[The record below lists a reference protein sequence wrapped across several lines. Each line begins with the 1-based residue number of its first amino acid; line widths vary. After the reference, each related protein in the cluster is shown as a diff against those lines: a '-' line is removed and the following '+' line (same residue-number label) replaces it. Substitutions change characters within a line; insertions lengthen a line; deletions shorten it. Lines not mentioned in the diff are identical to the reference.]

1 MMQKQVLAARNDF
14 VNALF
19 KKLDIDII
27 LFFILFLLCPYRAV
41 YGLQECTDKVMFECF
56 TPNVYRKVLKN
67 GHCKCNVNFALCVEG
82 HQTDHSPYY
91 NNREIRNSDQVFP
104 LPAFS
109 RLKLFR
115 GKSSYSA
122 YCVFSSDKASPA
134 LIVSLCLPFYD

>member
-19 KKLDIDII
+19 KK
-27 LFFILFLLCPYRAV
+27 FFRFIFALPLQSCIWFAGMYR
-41 YGLQECTDKVMFECF
+41 QRVMFECF

-104 LPAFS
+104 LPTFS

>member
-1 MMQKQVLAARNDF
+1 MFLNILDAKTSTCRQKLLCKCIVQEIRYRYH
-14 VNALF
+14 
-19 KKLDIDII
+19 II
-27 LFFILFLLCPYRAV
+27 FHFIL

-56 TPNVYRKVLKN
+56 TPNVQRKVLKN
-67 GHCKCNVNFALCVEG
+67 GHCKCSGNFALCVEG

-104 LPAFS
+104 LPTFS